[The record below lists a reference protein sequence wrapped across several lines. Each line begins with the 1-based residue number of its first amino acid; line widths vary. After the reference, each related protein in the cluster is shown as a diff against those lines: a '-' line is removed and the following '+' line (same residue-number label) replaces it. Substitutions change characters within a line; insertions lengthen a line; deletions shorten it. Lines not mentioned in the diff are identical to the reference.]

1 MFNNIGDKIK
11 TLVEIFTAFFLL
23 FAGVGF
29 FLVLVAL
36 IGVGG
41 EEGLLLLVGII
52 VLIPTGLLNCMI
64 IYGFGKLIEM
74 VERIEKNTSKSKEE
88 KALEEKIK
96 KLDCWKEQELITEKE
111 YEVMKNK
118 LLSPDD
124 MLSTIKKKYEAG
136 EITEQQYKEMRMK
149 ILNNLLR

>member
-1 MFNNIGDKIK
+1 MFNNTGDKLQI
-11 TLVEIFTAFFLL
+11 LAECLAVLSLFGGGIGFVVSLL
-23 FAGVGF
+23 SEEDGM
-29 FLVLVAL
+29 L
-36 IGVGG
+36 IGII
-41 EEGLLLLVGII
+41 II
-52 VLIPTGLLNCMI
+52 VLVVWLSCMI

>member
-1 MFNNIGDKIK
+1 M
-11 TLVEIFTAFFLL
+11 V
-23 FAGVGF
+23 
-29 FLVLVAL
+29 
-36 IGVGG
+36 
-41 EEGLLLLVGII
+41 
-52 VLIPTGLLNCMI
+52 

-74 VERIEKNTSKSKEE
+74 VERIEKNTSMSKEE
-88 KALEEKIK
+88 KSLEEKIK
-96 KLDCWKEQELITEKE
+96 KLDYWKEQELITEKE

-149 ILNNLLR
+149 IMNNLLR

>member
-1 MFNNIGDKIK
+1 MTDFKNIGSKLQ
-11 TLVEIFTAFFLL
+11 TLAECLVVLSI
-23 FAGVGF
+23 VGGF
-29 FLVLVAL
+29 IALIVSLDSGDGGIL
-36 IGVGG
+36 IGVIVCI
-41 EEGLLLLVGII
+41 LV
-52 VLIPTGLLNCMI
+52 VWLSCMI
-64 IYGFGKLIEM
+64 IYGFGKMIEM
-74 VERIEKNTSKSKEE
+74 VERIERNTSKSKEE